1 MFSYSYLIFFLHNR
15 LKRTKSRLKKYD
27 KKVFFYTKCRTFG
40 KRNKMNHQ
48 SKKNKPYLIEE
59 ASPSV
64 VEEAA
69 VAYGTK
75 PYETLRVIL
84 GGNKNLKKSLSGDF
98 DLINLSRAGVK
109 KSTLKSLAE
118 YLGINME
125 TMSELLHSSYRNI
138 QRKDEDELLDTLK
151 TEKVLELA
159 AFAQRGIEVIGDKEA
174 FAEWLQSPLVSL
186 GNKTPLNFLDT
197 SFGIQMVT
205 KLLGRL
211 EQGVYS

>member
-1 MFSYSYLIFFLHNR
+1 M
-15 LKRTKSRLKKYD
+15 D
-27 KKVFFYTKCRTFG
+27 FFYTKCRTFG
-40 KRNKMNHQ
+40 KRSKMNHR
-48 SKKNKPYLIEE
+48 SKNIKPYPIQEE
-59 ASPSV
+59 SPMIL
-64 VEEAA
+64 EEAA
-69 VAYGTK
+69 VAYGTQ
-75 PYETLRVIL
+75 PFETLRVIL

-98 DLINLSRAGVK
+98 DLINLSRAGIK

-125 TMSELLHSSYRNI
+125 TMSMLLHSSYRNI

-159 AFAQRGIEVIGDKEA
+159 AFAQRGIEVIGDKES
-174 FAEWLQSPLVSL
+174 FAEWLHSPLVSL

-197 SFGIQMVT
+197 SFGIQMLT

>member
-1 MFSYSYLIFFLHNR
+1 MS
-15 LKRTKSRLKKYD
+15 D
-27 KKVFFYTKCRTFG
+27 
-40 KRNKMNHQ
+40 Q
-48 SKKNKPYLIEE
+48 SKKIKQYNIQED
-59 ASPSV
+59 SPSF

-69 VAYGTK
+69 FQ
-75 PYETLRVIL
+75 YETNHYESLRVIL
-84 GGNKNLKKSLSGDF
+84 GGNKNVKKSLSGDF
-98 DLINLSRAGVK
+98 DLINLSRAGIK

-118 YLGINME
+118 HLGINME

-138 QRKDEDELLDTLK
+138 QRKDEDQLLDTLK

-159 AFAQRGIEVIGDKEA
+159 AFAQRGIEVIGNKES
-174 FAEWLQSPLVSL
+174 FAEWLHSPLASL
-186 GNKTPLNFLDT
+186 ANKTPLNFLDT

>member
-1 MFSYSYLIFFLHNR
+1 
-15 LKRTKSRLKKYD
+15 
-27 KKVFFYTKCRTFG
+27 
-40 KRNKMNHQ
+40 MNHQ
-48 SKKNKPYLIEE
+48 PKKLKPYPTEDELPSILEE
-59 ASPSV
+59 TAI
-64 VEEAA
+64 
-69 VAYGTK
+69 AYGTQ
-75 PYETLRVIL
+75 PFETLRVIL

-98 DLINLSRAGVK
+98 DLINLSRAGIK

-125 TMSELLHSSYRNI
+125 TMSQLLHSSYRNI
-138 QRKDEDELLDTLK
+138 QRKDEDELLDSVK

-159 AFAQRGIEVIGDKEA
+159 AFAQRGIEVIGDKDS

-197 SFGIQMVT
+197 SFGIQMLT
-205 KLLGRL
+205 KLLGRV

>member
-1 MFSYSYLIFFLHNR
+1 MSI
-15 LKRTKSRLKKYD
+15 
-27 KKVFFYTKCRTFG
+27 FG
-40 KRNKMNHQ
+40 KRNEMANQ
-48 SKKNKPYLIEE
+48 SKKIKPYNLQDD
-59 ASPSV
+59 SPSF

-69 VAYGTK
+69 LAYGTH
-75 PYETLRVIL
+75 PYETLQIIL
-84 GGNKNLKKSLSGDF
+84 GGNKNLKKSLTGDF
-98 DLINLSRAGVK
+98 DLINLSRTGIK

-138 QRKDEDELLDTLK
+138 QRKDEDQLLDTLK

-159 AFAQRGIEVIGDKEA
+159 AFAQRGIEVIGDKES
-174 FAEWLQSPLVSL
+174 FAEWLHSPLASL
-186 GNKTPLNFLDT
+186 ANKTPLNFLDT